1 MAPSSQRLGKPS
13 SLSSSEE
20 VENLEKAV
28 ERLMH
33 ENSGHRETIKELET
47 LLRFRGGSEVVGL
60 KPVDALKHFLTE
72 RETLMARIEDY
83 KQAIRT
89 VRSLVFDGRL
99 KETLEWIRVFVRKQ
113 E

>member
-1 MAPSSQRLGKPS
+1 MASSLGKPV

-20 VENLEKAV
+20 VENLERAV
-28 ERLMH
+28 DRLMR
-33 ENSGHRETIKELET
+33 ENSGHRETIQELET
-47 LLRFRGGSEVVGL
+47 LIRLRGGSGVAGL
-60 KPVDALKHFLTE
+60 KPVDALKHFLSE
-72 RETLMARIEDY
+72 REMLLAKIEDY

-89 VRSLVFDGRL
+89 VRGLVFDGRL

>member
-1 MAPSSQRLGKPS
+1 MAISSNGKPS

-20 VENLEKAV
+20 VENLESAV
-28 ERLMH
+28 DRLMH

-47 LLRFRGGSEVVGL
+47 LLRFRGGSEVAGL
-60 KPVDALKHFLTE
+60 KPVDALKHFLSE
-72 RETLMARIEDY
+72 REVLAAKLEDY

>member
-1 MAPSSQRLGKPS
+1 MA
-13 SLSSSEE
+13 
-20 VENLEKAV
+20 
-28 ERLMH
+28 
-33 ENSGHRETIKELET
+33 
-47 LLRFRGGSEVVGL
+47 GL
-60 KPVDALKHFLTE
+60 KPVDALKHFLSE
-72 RETLMARIEDY
+72 REVLVAKLEDY